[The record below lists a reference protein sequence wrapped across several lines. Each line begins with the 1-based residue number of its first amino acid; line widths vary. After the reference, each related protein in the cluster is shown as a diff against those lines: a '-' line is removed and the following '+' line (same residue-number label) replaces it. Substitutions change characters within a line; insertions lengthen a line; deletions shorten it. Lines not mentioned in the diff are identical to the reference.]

1 MSMYRQMWLAIIL
14 STLLAL
20 LGGLLASTLNARG
33 YLSEQLSAKNNDN
46 ATALAL
52 ALSQQN
58 ASATM
63 VELTVS
69 ALFDGGHYE
78 LIRVVDPLGKT
89 IIDKT
94 APANALKV
102 PAWFVRVLPLH
113 AAPGQAQISS
123 GWNQIGTLTLVS
135 KSRFAYEALWKSV
148 LQLAAAL
155 AIAGLVGGVLGA
167 TILGRLREPLQRV
180 INQANDISER
190 RFVLIDLPDVPE
202 LRQLAM
208 AMNGTVTRLK
218 SMFAEEAQRLE
229 VLRVAANY
237 DTLTGLANRTFF
249 LVQLLDSLDSEDA
262 ADGTLL
268 LVRVAD
274 FSGLNRRLGPPA
286 VNELLKE
293 FAQVINQHAIRA
305 NGVAARIGDS
315 DFALLLPRQIIAQ
328 EMADELLRSLIHAAP
343 SLVGDGPTAYIGIG
357 KLQRGQDIAGL
368 MGQASTALAAAAAQG
383 ANAIRQAESV
393 DNGNLFSSTE
403 ATAQLIRR
411 ALDQG
416 RTRLVS
422 LPVLDLQGRLVHRE
436 CRLEM
441 KFDGTDEWHAAKSF
455 MQLAERF
462 QLTPLLDLTA
472 VQLGFDKLHNESS
485 LPGIAIHLSAASLRE
500 DGFES
505 RLLDILSKNSAL
517 ASRLWLEVAEAEAIK
532 QMDFFRTFV
541 AEVRKTGSRVGLG
554 HFGRHFG
561 HPKVLHDLGLDF
573 LKVDAS
579 FVRGLQYSMDNQVF
593 LKGLASVAHKM
604 GMQVYAQGVIDR
616 AELAALEAVG
626 LDGAAGPAVREAG

>member
-20 LGGLLASTLNARG
+20 LGGLLASTLNARA

-46 ATALAL
+46 AAALAL

-58 ASATM
+58 ANATM

-89 IIDKT
+89 IVDKT
-94 APANALKV
+94 ATANALKV

-135 KSRFAYEALWKSV
+135 KSRFAYEAMWKSV
-148 LQLAAAL
+148 LQLAVAL

-249 LVQLLDSLDSEDA
+249 LVQLLDSLDSEEA
-262 ADGTLL
+262 EGATLL
-268 LVRVAD
+268 LVRIAS
-274 FSGLNRRLGPPA
+274 FSALSKRLGLGA
-286 VNELLKE
+286 VDGLLKTVGE
-293 FAQVINQHAIRA
+293 TLQHQALQSQA
-305 NGVAARIGDS
+305 VAARIGDS
-315 DFALLLPRQIIAQ
+315 DFALLLPAQ
-328 EMADELLRSLIHAAP
+328 VNARVVAKKLLASLIEISAP
-343 SLVGDGPTAYIGIG
+343 LTAGDPAAYIGIG
-357 KLQRGQDIAGL
+357 KLTHGQDMPSLMAQVSSALIAA
-368 MGQASTALAAAAAQG
+368 QAQG
-383 ANAIRQAESV
+383 ANAIR
-393 DNGNLFSSTE
+393 E
-403 ATAQLIRR
+403 ASPEAATQGGSETAPLIKLALEQNR
-411 ALDQG
+411 A
-416 RTRLVS
+416 RLLS
-422 LPVLDLQGRLVHRE
+422 LPVTDMQGKLLHRE
-436 CRLEM
+436 CTMELMLGSATGWEPARHLM
-441 KFDGTDEWHAAKSF
+441 QAAE
-455 MQLAERF
+455 AA
-462 QLTPLLDLTA
+462 QLTPAMDLQAIKLAQEELAGDPHLPGLSISLSALTISAEQYYVKLLD
-472 VQLGFDKLHNESS
+472 Q
-485 LPGIAIHLSAASLRE
+485 IR
-500 DGFES
+500 
-505 RLLDILSKNSAL
+505 KNPSVAG
-517 ASRLWLEVAEAEAIK
+517 RLWLEVAESAALK
-532 QMDFFRTFV
+532 HTDSFRAFG
-541 AEVRKTGSRVGLG
+541 ASVRQAGSRAGLK
-554 HFGRHFG
+554 HFGRHFNQADA
-561 HPKVLHDLGLDF
+561 VHDLGLDF
-573 LKVDAS
+573 LKVDSS
-579 FVRGLQYSMDNQVF
+579 FVRGLQYSADNQIF
-593 LKGLASVAHKM
+593 LKGLALAAHKM
-604 GMQVYAQGVIDR
+604 GMQVLAEGLIDR
-616 AELAALEAVG
+616 AELAAL
-626 LDGAAGPAVREAG
+626 DGAGFDGVAGPAVKEAG